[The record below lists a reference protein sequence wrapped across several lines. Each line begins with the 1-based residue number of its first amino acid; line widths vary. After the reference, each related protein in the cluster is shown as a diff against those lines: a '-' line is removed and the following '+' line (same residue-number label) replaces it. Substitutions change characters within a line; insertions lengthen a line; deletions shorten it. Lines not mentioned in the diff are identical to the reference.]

1 MAMPDS
7 VAQAL
12 MGEIDA
18 QLNKLTELAAAV
30 VEATRAV
37 NEAKLVTL
45 DQHTASMQ
53 KFAGQLVQLTNQHA
67 ERLTALTN
75 KQVASIEEAEAY
87 AAERVT
93 AYANKMRSVV
103 INEVGTEIAG
113 VVNVKFKAIDDLVF
127 QLAPALTQYTAGVKQ
142 LVADLESHAHV
153 LDDAVAQAAR
163 NGVNGAVQ
171 MVGTK
176 VDGQIDRLYKN
187 LFLFLGGFGLFSAV
201 MGAVVS
207 AVVSHWLK

>member
-1 MAMPDS
+1 MALPDS

-12 MGEIDA
+12 MGEIDE
-18 QLNKLTELAAAV
+18 QLEKLTALAAAV

-37 NEAKLVTL
+37 NDAKLVTL
-45 DQHTASMQ
+45 DRHTASMQ
-53 KFAGQLVQLTNQHA
+53 QFAGQLVQMTNQHA
-67 ERLTALTN
+67 ERLAALTN
-75 KQVASIEEAEAY
+75 QQIDGIAQAEKY
-87 AAERVT
+87 AEERVT

-103 INEVGTEIAG
+103 INEVGHEIAG
-113 VVNVKFKAIDDLVF
+113 VVNAKFKAIDDVVF
-127 QLAPALTQYTAGVKQ
+127 KLAPALAQYTAGVKQ

-171 MVGTK
+171 AVGK
-176 VDGQIDRLYKN
+176 SVDAQIDRLYKN
-187 LFLFLGGFGLFSAV
+187 LFLFLGGFGLVSAV
-201 MGAVVS
+201 VGAVVS